1 MTSITNNKG
10 TCVKKLGDRKQNHP
24 SQSHKYNP
32 QSLYRF
38 VQKKMK
44 QETLSPCF
52 GHYKQ
57 SEDFSY
63 LAKIVYSGK
72 KSRAAL
78 LGW

>member
-1 MTSITNNKG
+1 VTANKITPRKVTSTIRNRYTDLSK
-10 TCVKKLGDRKQNHP
+10 
-24 SQSHKYNP
+24 
-32 QSLYRF
+32 
-38 VQKKMK
+38 KKMK

-57 SEDFSY
+57 CEDFSY